1 MLEEAQKMIDDS
13 VSRLGKAVGELRDLV
28 VRHLPTLSLALLP
41 ASFSK
46 HHNSLAQALASAR
59 YRMKASCIARCCVAV
74 ANFPLPR

>member
-41 ASFSK
+41 PPSQ
-46 HHNSLAQALASAR
+46 HHKSLAQALASAR